1 MAGLRR
7 EVGDEIGGY
16 VVRDTLGRGGSG
28 AVYLVEDGG
37 GQRAALKLVDAAED
51 PVAGER
57 LAREV
62 RALQSLRHPA
72 VPRVLDAEVDGDE
85 TFVVSEYIPGLS
97 LFDHVQQHG
106 PLAGAA
112 LADLAERIASALEA
126 AHAAGV
132 VHRDVTPANVMMGP
146 HGPVLIDFG
155 LAHREDDQR
164 LTREGLVSG
173 TAGYV
178 APEVIDGVEPGPV
191 ADLWAWA
198 ATVAYAMTGRAP
210 FGTGAGA
217 VSRTLEGHVDLP
229 HRPGADALEAALGKD
244 IDARPSPAQVVAAL
258 RGETQVLGVGAAAL
272 ASTAVLPAMDDAGGA
287 SSDGAWEAQD
297 DATAVLEPYSDDDT
311 TVLEPFPA
319 ADDVDHDTDAE
330 VADQHWDDEHWE
342 DQHWDGPRE
351 HEGDLGDQDRASSSL
366 ALEEPP
372 TPGRP
377 VMMALGA
384 LAVGAGAALA
394 PVVVF
399 LGMVATAIVARGVH
413 RRAASL
419 AASRAR
425 RGKRR
430 GDAVVHTI
438 GMPWHLL
445 RGILELVPSVL
456 LSALVGVGAGALMW
470 WLASSE
476 LIASGT
482 EAGQAWGH
490 AGAIAFGALAAA
502 GTMWVGPWSEG
513 TRDGS
518 RRLAYGLA
526 PTTGV
531 AAAWVVVSIIA
542 IGVVIVAVYM
552 RAEPWWWPVSEVSGW
567 TWSLAD
573 LPSLR

>member
-16 VVRDTLGRGGSG
+16 VVRETLGRGGSG

-51 PVAGER
+51 PIAGER

-62 RALQSLRHPA
+62 RALQSLRHPS
-72 VPRVLDAEVDGDE
+72 VPHVLDAELDGDE

-97 LFDHVQQHG
+97 LFDHVQKNG

-112 LADLAERIASALEA
+112 LADMAESIASALEA

-146 HGPVLIDFG
+146 RGPVLIDFG
-155 LAHREDDQR
+155 LAHREDDAR

-217 VSRTLEGHVDLP
+217 ISRTLDGQVDLP
-229 HRPGADALEAALGKD
+229 HRPGAEALEAALGKD
-244 IDARPSPAQVVAAL
+244 IDSRPSPAQVVAAL
-258 RGETQVLGVGAAAL
+258 RGSTQVLDRGIGGAAL
-272 ASTAVLPAMDDAGGA
+272 ASTTVMPAREDAWGA
-287 SSDGAWEAQD
+287 SDG
-297 DATAVLEPYSDDDT
+297 DT
-311 TVLEPFPA
+311 TVLEPYREDDTAMLEQYDDQDDEEGAGEGDGDWVEGEGDDWEGQDDGA
-319 ADDVDHDTDAE
+319 ADGEARWDE
-330 VADQHWDDEHWE
+330 VISGEIDQHGE
-342 DQHWDGPRE
+342 
-351 HEGDLGDQDRASSSL
+351 ASEL
-366 ALEEPP
+366 VEESAPV
-372 TPGRP
+372 PGRP
-377 VMMALGA
+377 IMLVALTIAVSA
-384 LAVGAGAALA
+384 LAALA
-394 PVVVF
+394 PVVVL
-399 LGMVATAIVARGVH
+399 LGVIVSAIVARGVH

-456 LSALVGVGAGALMW
+456 LGALVGVGAGALMW
-470 WLASSE
+470 WLVSSE

-482 EAGQAWGH
+482 EAGQTWGH
-490 AGAIAFGALAAA
+490 AGALAFGALAVAA
-502 GTMWVGPWSEG
+502 TMWVGPWSGG

-518 RRLAYGLA
+518 RRLAYAVA

-531 AAAWVVVSIIA
+531 AAAWAVVA
-542 IGVVIVAVYM
+542 IVAVGVVAVAVYTQ
-552 RAEPWWWPVSEVSGW
+552 AEPWWWPISDVSGW
-567 TWSLAD
+567 TWSAPES
-573 LPSLR
+573 LPWG